1 MKTYFDI
8 YDVKLPQD
16 HNARGEND
24 ENFCFHPYFQLFLK
38 NSRAFCHPD
47 LCRVSISCH
56 PDLCRMSITCH
67 PDWCMMAITRHSN
80 KCRVFNVS
88 GWGNL

>member
-16 HNARGEND
+16 HNAQGGNYEK
-24 ENFCFHPYFQLFLK
+24 FCFHPHFQLFLK
-38 NSRAFCHPD
+38 NSRAYCHPD

-56 PDLCRMSITCH
+56 SDLCRMSITCH
-67 PDWCMMAITRHSN
+67 PD
-80 KCRVFNVS
+80 KCRVSITCHSDKCRVSNVS
-88 GWGNL
+88 GGGNL